1 MSPKKKGGKQKSIEG
16 AFKVQK
22 VDKIDKAIKALDAK
36 AQMWAP
42 TTLAFAV
49 PPETTKVAAGADAS
63 TLCTVDGMPASTAK
77 MLVESATSTE
87 LGHMGAAQE
96 KTKGVK
102 AAKGDAWKPLALMR
116 VSSSV
121 VERRLAEAIARP
133 LLSFAASGGLEKFGD
148 WQPLK
153 QAKGAAAWTLRPVAG
168 GGWEAALDAFVV
180 LCEAFEE
187 VRVGTQQ
194 EMVTIRP
201 DPALFIAGAKP
212 CAHHMAASTLA
223 LSGIVF
229 APRTPS
235 SAVITILD

>member
-1 MSPKKKGGKQKSIEG
+1 MPEPNHNGDCIPVISTSPLYREAASHAIVALPADWRPKHALKKAKAKAAESDDDDDDASPKKKGGKQKSIEG

-121 VERRLAEAIARP
+121 VERRLAQAIARP
-133 LLSFAASGGLEKFGD
+133 LLRSPRAAASRSLASGSRSSRRRGRRRGGS
-148 WQPLK
+148 
-153 QAKGAAAWTLRPVAG
+153 ARAR
-168 GGWEAALDAFVV
+168 
-180 LCEAFEE
+180 C
-187 VRVGTQQ
+187 R
-194 EMVTIRP
+194 R
-201 DPALFIAGAKP
+201 
-212 CAHHMAASTLA
+212 
-223 LSGIVF
+223 
-229 APRTPS
+229 APRRSGT
-235 SAVITILD
+235 ARAARTT